1 MLAKSDVII
10 RYKCYLWKRLKS
22 VFRQNSELVGGDA
35 RARVFVSSR
44 LSIVGS
50 TGITTSKL
58 HKRSDSPSQA
68 KEWNLTELFDTISAN
83 PCECH
88 RRLQGWKKEGN
99 EPTMDVE
106 QKGRAVEILLH
117 DLFFQILFAIHLKML
132 RLWFSF
138 FAYFYIFCPSRF
150 WDLRKLKLSL
160 NFPSKWSIF
169 LMLHGISSN
178 SKLFLSN
185 LFSFFSWKVL
195 GAFKGF
201 TWTHS
206 RPRGESTP
214 KDETIPERSGVRGDE
229 ASCDIL
235 APSSKIVSFE
245 RIADERGYYSQ
256 GCERWI
262 VEARDKRQWKVDT
275 IMRLR
280 YCEWFWDDIW
290 VDRLRPP
297 EWKYA
302 IHSRIPN
309 NAAAAAAAV
318 CINNDKI
325 YT

>member
-99 EPTMDVE
+99 ERTMDVK

-117 DLFFQILFAIHLKML
+117 FSKYFLQYTLKCWDYDFL
-132 RLWFSF
+132 SLLIFI
-138 FAYFYIFCPSRF
+138 YFLCIPWRF
-150 WDLRKLKLSL
+150 WDSRKLKLSL

-185 LFSFFSWKVL
+185 LFFFFVESTWSLQRIHVNTFATTGRIYTKRWNNPWEIRRKRRRSFLRYL
-195 GAFKGF
+195 GAFLENRFVRAHRGRTRVLF
-201 TWTHS
+201 
-206 RPRGESTP
+206 PRM
-214 KDETIPERSGVRGDE
+214 R
-229 ASCDIL
+229 
-235 APSSKIVSFE
+235 
-245 RIADERGYYSQ
+245 
-256 GCERWI
+256 
-262 VEARDKRQWKVDT
+262 KVD
-275 IMRLR
+275 
-280 YCEWFWDDIW
+280 
-290 VDRLRPP
+290 
-297 EWKYA
+297 
-302 IHSRIPN
+302 SRG
-309 NAAAAAAAV
+309 
-318 CINNDKI
+318 
-325 YT
+325 TR

>member
-99 EPTMDVE
+99 ERTMDVK

-185 LFSFFSWKVL
+185 LFFFFVESTWSLQRIHVNAFATTGRIYTKRWNNPWEIRRKRRRSFLRYL
-195 GAFKGF
+195 GAFLENRFVRAHRGRMRVLF
-201 TWTHS
+201 
-206 RPRGESTP
+206 PRM
-214 KDETIPERSGVRGDE
+214 R
-229 ASCDIL
+229 
-235 APSSKIVSFE
+235 
-245 RIADERGYYSQ
+245 
-256 GCERWI
+256 
-262 VEARDKRQWKVDT
+262 KVD
-275 IMRLR
+275 
-280 YCEWFWDDIW
+280 
-290 VDRLRPP
+290 
-297 EWKYA
+297 
-302 IHSRIPN
+302 SRG
-309 NAAAAAAAV
+309 
-318 CINNDKI
+318 
-325 YT
+325 TR